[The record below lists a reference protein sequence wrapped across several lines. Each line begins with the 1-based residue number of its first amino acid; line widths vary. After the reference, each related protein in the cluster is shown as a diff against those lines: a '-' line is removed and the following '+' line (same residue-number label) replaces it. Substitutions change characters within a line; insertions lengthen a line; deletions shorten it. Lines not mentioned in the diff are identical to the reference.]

1 MPAFATASASGRPNI
16 LLLLFSGKDDHHGI
30 RTTSHIVFH
39 GQCSDTG
46 PGRGHGVREPARC
59 ATWANV
65 SGFTGPFDFF
75 DNPDTQGFVAESG
88 DAIIVAFR
96 GTQPNRPMDWFVDAR
111 ATRETGITT
120 SARSTTV
127 STARSGKYGA
137 SLLPKGE
144 VLPKRLVNRGNK
156 TIWITGHSLGGALA
170 ELCAAQAMFVS
181 RIPVQGVY
189 TFGQPRVGNKDF
201 AAAVNEKLGS
211 GIFRFVNDR
220 DIVPRVPLFTMG
232 FCHYGSQTFFDSD
245 GQGTDAP
252 FAVET
257 LKGALALG
265 KGAFNLA
272 VIGQAAGL
280 IADGVKGLFKGEI
293 TEEHE
298 KAFRERAISI
308 LKGGVEKIEDH
319 NMEKNYLVRLKT
331 KLPQA

>member
-1 MPAFATASASGRPNI
+1 M
-16 LLLLFSGKDDHHGI
+16 
-30 RTTSHIVFH
+30 
-39 GQCSDTG
+39 
-46 PGRGHGVREPARC
+46 
-59 ATWANV
+59 
-65 SGFTGPFDFF
+65 
-75 DNPDTQGFVAESG
+75 
-88 DAIIVAFR
+88 
-96 GTQPNRPMDWFVDAR
+96 
-111 ATRETGITT
+111 ETGTT
-120 SARSTTV
+120 TIGEVHDGFYSALRKV
-127 STARSGKYGA
+127 WGVA
-137 SLLPKGE
+137 LPKGE

-181 RIPVQGVY
+181 KIPVQGVY

-232 FCHYGSQTFFDSD
+232 FCHYGNQTFFDSD

-257 LKGALALG
+257 LKGALSLG
-265 KGAFNLA
+265 KGVFNLA
-272 VIGQAAGL
+272 VLGQVAGL
-280 IADGVKGLFKGEI
+280 ITDGVKGLLNGDI

-298 KAFRERAISI
+298 KAFRERATNI